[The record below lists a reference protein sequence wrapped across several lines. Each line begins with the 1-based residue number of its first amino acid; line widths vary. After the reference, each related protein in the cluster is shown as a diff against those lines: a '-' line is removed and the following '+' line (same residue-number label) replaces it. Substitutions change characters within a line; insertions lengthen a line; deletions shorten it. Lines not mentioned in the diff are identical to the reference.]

1 MRITNLSLRKVV
13 QSGSLELF
21 EIMIR
26 DAGGSWH
33 PAPDLPPM
41 SEDRARQVLRGHRAS
56 DERVTSLLTVARD
69 HFAHRLGRT
78 G

>member
-1 MRITNLSLRKVV
+1 MRITNLSVRKIIE
-13 QSGSLELF
+13 SSTHELF

-26 DAGGSWH
+26 DNAGVWH

-41 SEDRARQVLRGHRAS
+41 SEERARQVLKGHRAS
-56 DERVTSLLTVARD
+56 DERVSSLLTVARD
-69 HFAHRLGRT
+69 HFANRLGRT